1 MNTRL
6 CLLAATLRQGEA
18 ALLVSP
24 SNRLYYTGFDSDAG
38 VLWVTKDEACF
49 LTDSRYTE
57 AARRVIGTL
66 SCHQTNAFLTDAI
79 AQLKERGVKTVL
91 VEEDTLHLAQYR
103 RLRKLAGDID
113 YVTDSTLCRRVR
125 EQRRTKDEHEIAC
138 IRRAQAV
145 TEAGFDFILPHIAV
159 GRREKDIALELE
171 MFMRRNGADR
181 VAFDFIVAAGA
192 NGALPHAVPGEYTV
206 QSGDFVTLDFGATVD
221 GYRSDMTRTVAV
233 GEPTAEQR
241 RVYDTVLKAQKACL
255 DGLYVGMRC
264 EAGDALARRVI
275 DEAGYGA
282 AFGHST
288 GHGVG
293 IDIHEYPNLSPRS
306 DECLR
311 EGDVVTV
318 EPGIYLEGRF
328 GVRIED
334 MVWFT
339 SDGVVNLTDCPKDLI
354 IL

>member
-1 MNTRL
+1 MNARL
-6 CLLAATLRQGEA
+6 SKLAATLRQDEA
-18 ALLVSP
+18 ALIVSP
-24 SNRLYYTGFDSDAG
+24 SNRLYYTGFNSDAG
-38 VLWVTKDEACF
+38 VLWVTEDAACF

-66 SCHQTNAFLTDAI
+66 PCHQTNAFLADAI
-79 AQLKERGVKTVL
+79 AQLKERGIKTVFL
-91 VEEDTLHLAQYR
+91 EEDTLNLAQYR

-113 YVTDSTLCRRVR
+113 YVADFTLCRRVR
-125 EQRRTKDEHEIAC
+125 EQRRTKDADEIAC

-145 TEAGFDFILPHIAV
+145 TKAGFEFILPRIAV
-159 GRREKDIALELE
+159 GQREKDVALELE
-171 MFMRRNGADR
+171 MFMRRNGADS

-192 NGALPHAVPGEYTV
+192 NGALPHAVPGDYTIRK
-206 QSGDFVTLDFGATVD
+206 GDFVTMDFGATVS

-233 GEPTAEQR
+233 GSPTEEQCA
-241 RVYDTVLKAQKACL
+241 VYSTVLKAQKACL
-255 DGLYVGMRC
+255 EGLHIGMTG
-264 EAGDALARRVI
+264 EEGDALARRVI
-275 DEAGYGA
+275 ADAGYGD

-334 MVWFT
+334 MVWF
-339 SDGVVNLTDCPKDLI
+339 SREGVVNLTDCPKDLI

>member
-6 CLLAATLRQGEA
+6 RALAATLRRGEA
-18 ALLVSP
+18 ALLVSQ
-24 SNRLYYTGFDSDAG
+24 SNRLYYTDFNADAG
-38 VLWVTKDEACF
+38 VLWVTQEDACF

-57 AARRVIGTL
+57 AARRVIGDL
-66 SCHQTNAFLTDAI
+66 RCHQTNAFLKDAVKM
-79 AQLKERGVKTVL
+79 LKDRGIHKVFL
-91 VEEDTLHLAQYR
+91 EEDVLTVGQYR
-103 RLRKLAGDID
+103 RLRQLWADVD
-113 YVTDSTLCRRVR
+113 YEADGTLCRRVR
-125 EQRRTKDEHEIAC
+125 EQRRTKDETEIAA

-145 TEAGFDFILPHIAV
+145 TEAGFDFILPRIAV
-159 GRREKDIALELE
+159 GRREIDVALDLE
-171 MFMRRNGADR
+171 MFMRRNGADA
-181 VAFDFIVAAGA
+181 VAFDFIVASGE
-192 NGALPHAVPGEYTV
+192 NGALPHAVPSDRTV
-206 QSGDFVTLDFGATVD
+206 RAGDFVTLDFGATVD

-233 GEPTAEQR
+233 GQPTDEQR
-241 RVYDTVLKAQKACL
+241 HVYETVLAAQTACL
-255 DGLYVGMRC
+255 DGLRIGMSG
-264 EAGDALARRVI
+264 EEGDALARRVI
-275 DEAGYGA
+275 AQAGYGE

-306 DECLR
+306 DESLR
-311 EGDVVTV
+311 AGDVVTV

-339 SDGVVNLTDCPKDLI
+339 QEGVVNLTNSPKTLI